1 MQSTEPASI
10 VVNRTRTEPRPWLPP
25 QRFGG
30 VTWEGPAEPVKRPLR
45 TTREIRNAWCRAL
58 NIGAASALLI
68 LFSPVMLLV
77 ALAVKLTSRGPIIYT
92 QERVGLD
99 RRRGRGG
106 RIPRNRRRDDMGGKI
121 FRVYKF
127 RTMRHAEGDA
137 GQTWASKDD
146 PRITAVGRLLRAYRL
161 DELPQLFNVL
171 KGDMNVVGP
180 RPEQPEI
187 FQQLRAEVE
196 GYADRQRVLPGITGW
211 AQVNHHYDQC
221 VEDVKKKLALDLDYI
236 SRRSPLED
244 LKIMT
249 RTPVVMVLKQG
260 SQ

>member
-1 MQSTEPASI
+1 MPITVQRNVEA
-10 VVNRTRTEPRPWLPP
+10 RTWLPP

-30 VTWEGPAEPVKRPLR
+30 VTWEGSVEPKSRPMR
-45 TTREIRNAWCRAL
+45 TSRDIRNAWCRIL
-58 NIGAASALLI
+58 NILVASVL
-68 LFSPVMLLV
+68 LLV
-77 ALAVKLTSRGPIIYT
+77 FAPLMLAIALVVRLSSKGPVIYT
-92 QERVGLD
+92 QPRVGLD

-106 RIPRNRRRDDMGGKI
+106 RIPDNRREADRGGKI

-127 RTMRHAEGDA
+127 RTMYVDRGEE
-137 GQTWASKDD
+137 QVWATEND
-146 PRITAVGRLLRAYRL
+146 PRVTPVGRLLRAYRL
-161 DELPQLFNVL
+161 DELPQLFNVF

-187 FQQLRAEVE
+187 FDQLRRKVD

-211 AQVNHHYDQC
+211 AQVNQQYDQC
-221 VEDVKKKLALDLDYI
+221 VEDVKRKLEYDLDYI
-236 SRRSPLED
+236 SRRSPLQD

-260 SQ
+260 SR